1 MASPARVVRQ
11 AVKGVPYLNQEL
23 RRRISMST
31 GRVFATPTTYY
42 VIPTGRCNI
51 ACPYCWIHRHVDP
64 TLSKEVL
71 FRIIREAKE
80 LSRSGFRI
88 QLSGGEPM
96 IYQPLYDALALAHEL
111 RVDFG
116 FTTNGHGLN
125 KSNVAKILAFDPFNI
140 NVSLDAI
147 DATINEALRPLKD
160 GTKRTLQG
168 IENLVAEKERTGAR
182 VSIVIKPTIMDQ
194 NYKNLPDLVRHFGKH
209 SKIQI
214 HFQPYVGEVSDDPF
228 YIKDISAFKDMLD
241 ELVKLRHE
249 GYPIIG
255 QDHTFA
261 DFVDYFVNPPSS
273 SGGIRHLDL
282 GGQKRNCDI
291 GLRSMFIYPNGDV
304 MFCDFLKQ
312 AIGNIHNES
321 LKEIYYGIIAG
332 EQREKMVYCNID
344 CQQTCKR
351 PTTLAEKAHAFMRM
365 G

>member
-1 MASPARVVRQ
+1 MASPMR
-11 AVKGVPYLNQEL
+11 AVKQVAKGVPYLNQEL

-51 ACPYCWIHRHVDP
+51 ACPYCWIHHHVDP
-64 TLSKEVL
+64 TLSREVM

-96 IYQPLYDALALAHEL
+96 IYKPFYDALALAQEL

-116 FTTNGHGLN
+116 FTTNGHALN
-125 KSNVAKILAFDPFNI
+125 KSNVAKILAFDPFNV

-147 DATINEALRPLKD
+147 DATINEALRPMKD
-160 GTKRTLQG
+160 GTRRTLEG
-168 IENLVAEKERTGAR
+168 IENLVAEKERARSR

-194 NYKNLPDLVRHFGKH
+194 NYKDLPNLVRYFGKC

-214 HFQPYVGEVSDDPF
+214 HFQPFVGDTKDDAYYV
-228 YIKDISAFKDMLD
+228 KDIPAFQYVVE
-241 ELVKLRHE
+241 ELIQLRHE
-249 GYPIIG
+249 GHPIVG
-255 QDHTFA
+255 QEETFRG
-261 DFVDYFVNPPSS
+261 FINYFRDPPTSA
-273 SGGIRHLDL
+273 GIRHLDL

-312 AIGNIHNES
+312 AIGNIHDQS
-321 LKEIYYGIIAG
+321 LQEIYYGVVAG
-332 EQREKMVYCNID
+332 EQRNKMIYCDID

-351 PTTLAEKAHAFMRM
+351 PTPLFEKARTFMRM

>member
-1 MASPARVVRQ
+1 MR
-11 AVKGVPYLNQEL
+11 AVKQAAKGIPYLNQEL
-23 RRRISMST
+23 RRRTSMST

-42 VIPTGRCNI
+42 VISTGRCNI
-51 ACPYCWIHRHVDP
+51 ACPYCSIHRHVDP
-64 TLSKEVL
+64 TLSSEVF
-71 FRIIREAKE
+71 FRIIREAKQ

-96 IYQPLYDALALAHEL
+96 IYKPLYDALALAHEL
-111 RVDFG
+111 HIDFG

-147 DATINEALRPLKD
+147 DATINEALRPMKD
-160 GTKRTLQG
+160 GTRRTLEG
-168 IENLVAEKERTGAR
+168 IENILAEKERTGAR

-194 NYKNLPDLVRHFGKH
+194 NYKNLPDLVRYFGKN
-209 SKIQI
+209 SKVQI
-214 HFQPYVGEVSDDPF
+214 HFQPYVGETTDDPF
-228 YIKDISAFKDMLD
+228 YVKDISTLKNVLE
-241 ELVKLRHE
+241 ELIQLRHE

-255 QDHTFA
+255 QEQTFR
-261 DFVDYFVNPPSS
+261 DFLNYFTDPPSN
-273 SGGIRHLDL
+273 GDGIRHLDL

-312 AIGNIHNES
+312 AIGNIHNQS
-321 LKEIYYGIIAG
+321 LREIYYGVVAG
-332 EQREKMVYCNID
+332 EQRDKMIYCNID

-351 PTTLAEKAHAFMRM
+351 PTPLLEKARSFMRM